1 MLCVFLEAEPGSRTK
16 TVLSLIGSPS
26 LISAF
31 PTLPDKQ
38 LFEPA
43 LWNSGKLLEA
53 GVYSP
58 QTRNGGHRK
67 HSYLGAAES
76 PAWFHP
82 QPRELDAGSMLGML
96 RCSVVSDCDPMDC
109 SQPGSS
115 VHGILQARVLK
126 WVAICLSRGSPQPRD
141 QTHTSCAPT
150 LVGRFFF
157 F

>member
-1 MLCVFLEAEPGSRTK
+1 MLLFIGSS
-16 TVLSLIGSPS
+16 SLIF
-26 LISAF
+26 AF
-31 PTLPDKQ
+31 PTLSDKQ

-67 HSYLGAAES
+67 HSYLGATES

-82 QPRELDAGSMLGML
+82 QPGELDAGSMLGML
-96 RCSVVSDCDPMDC
+96 RCSVVSDCDTMD
-109 SQPGSS
+109 SSLPGSS
-115 VHGILQARVLK
+115 VHGILQARVLEL
-126 WVAICLSRGSPQPRD
+126 VAVCFSRGSPQPKDR
-141 QTHTSCAPT
+141 THTSCAPT

-157 F
+157 FF